1 MLRRRSPGWMRDMR
15 VGLFGGTF
23 DPIHLGHLVLAEQCR
38 EQLQLDVVWF
48 IPTGE
53 PPHKPPG
60 GRTPAKHRYEMV
72 QLAISG
78 HEQFRVLD
86 IEIARSGPSFTVETL
101 ADLRTQ
107 QPDSQFWWLMGA
119 DMLRDFP
126 TWREPERI
134 VTLARIA
141 AVNRGGMALTDSLPT
156 RERFGGFID
165 DVTIPAITLSAS
177 DLRQRVASGQSI
189 RYLVP
194 RAVEVYIEQHG
205 LYRSA
210 P

>member
-1 MLRRRSPGWMRDMR
+1 MR

-38 EQLQLDVVWF
+38 EQLQLDAVWF

-60 GRTPAKHRYEMV
+60 SRTPGRLRYEMV
-72 QLAISG
+72 QLAIAG
-78 HEQFRVLD
+78 HERFRVLEL
-86 IEIARSGPSFTVETL
+86 EINRTGPSFTVETL
-101 ADLRTQ
+101 AELHQ
-107 QPDSQFWWLMGA
+107 QHSDASFWWLMGA

-141 AVNRGGMALTDSLPT
+141 AVNRGGMALPESLPT
-156 RERFGGFID
+156 RERFGASID
-165 DVTIPAITLSAS
+165 DVAIPAITLAAS
-177 DLRQRVASGQSI
+177 DLRQRVAQGKSI

-194 RAVEVYIEQHG
+194 RAVEVFIEEHQ
-205 LYRSA
+205 LYR
-210 P
+210 

>member
-1 MLRRRSPGWMRDMR
+1 MR

-38 EQLQLDVVWF
+38 EQLQLDAVWF

-60 GRTPAKHRYEMV
+60 GRTPGRIRYEMV
-72 QLAISG
+72 QLAIAG
-78 HEQFRVLD
+78 HERFRVLD
-86 IEIARSGPSFTVETL
+86 LEIQRTGPSFTVETL
-101 ADLRTQ
+101 TELHQQ
-107 QPDSQFWWLMGA
+107 QPDARFWWLMGA

-126 TWREPERI
+126 TWREPDRI

-141 AVNRGGMALTDSLPT
+141 AVNRGGMPLPEAIPT
-156 RERFGGFID
+156 RERFGHAID
-165 DVTIPAITLSAS
+165 DVTIPAITLAAS
-177 DLRQRVASGQSI
+177 DLRQRVAQGQSI

-205 LYRSA
+205 LYR
-210 P
+210 